1 MSRKPKIDYEYHAGK
16 DKLKITVKGYALS
29 KKARNEI
36 LKRFID
42 DVERKPD
49 WLTAV
54 AEKSAKKKD
63 GKKLRGYQKTSKLVE
78 VGD

>member
-1 MSRKPKIDYEYHAGK
+1 MSKEPKIDHEYHAGK

-29 KKARNEI
+29 KKARDEI
-36 LKRFID
+36 LQKFIA

-54 AEKSAKKKD
+54 AKKTSKKKE
-63 GKKLRGYQKTSKLVE
+63 GKKPRGYQKTSKLVE